1 MTGFPRFFRPETPA
15 HSRKLSGN
23 YGGILC
29 TGKAFGYPPMWFS
42 DAFVDGL
49 DLAAAGFGRVVPK
62 VTGRPAY
69 YRHRKVVF
77 LPGLPN
83 L

>member
-1 MTGFPRFFRPETPA
+1 MMVYYAQEKPLVI
-15 HSRKLSGN
+15 H
-23 YGGILC
+23 
-29 TGKAFGYPPMWFS
+29 PMWFS

-49 DLAAAGFGRVVPK
+49 DLAAAGFGGVVPK
-62 VTGRPAY
+62 VTARPAF

-77 LPGLPN
+77 PRGLPN

>member
-1 MTGFPRFFRPETPA
+1 MVVYYAQEKPLVI
-15 HSRKLSGN
+15 H
-23 YGGILC
+23 
-29 TGKAFGYPPMWFS
+29 PMWFS

-69 YRHRKVVF
+69 YRHRK
-77 LPGLPN
+77 
-83 L
+83 